1 MVRTQIE
8 SYLDTYSLEDI
19 LEFNDLTEED
29 VLTVLVEQELVLL
42 PVKPTDVSWST
53 RRINKN
59 VAP

>member
-42 PVKPTDVSWST
+42 PVKPTDVS
-53 RRINKN
+53 
-59 VAP
+59 